1 MRVLVVGQSPVP
13 LREGG
18 AERLYR
24 GLLAALGQAGHTA
37 DMIKLPAR
45 EHTLGDLAAAYEAFG
60 SLDLSH
66 ADAVISGRYPAW
78 MVEHHHHVL
87 WMLHPLRG
95 LYDTYP
101 EAVFVDDVLPDLR
114 SVRQLVDLSVRPSD
128 QVDPSAIYD
137 AVFEVEGDLG
147 AGSPV
152 LAIPSPLAR
161 RVVHQL
167 DAIALSPR
175 RIRRH
180 AAISAT
186 VADRAGYFPGGVH
199 PMVLHPPLEMSVATE
214 SGDDGHFLA
223 VSRLERP
230 KRVDLVI
237 EAFRRARH
245 AEALVI
251 AGEGLDEP
259 RLRDLAAD
267 DDRIR
272 FAGRVSDDE
281 LGRLYAT
288 CRAVVFAPRDE
299 DFGYITLEAMAHG
312 KAVITTSDSGGPVE
326 LVSDQRTGLLTAPD
340 AESIAAAIDELA
352 IRPDRAAEMGA
363 AGREMALDTSWERTV
378 EALLERPRAAR
389 VRRQRHVVAVSTY
402 PLHPRRGG
410 GPLRGYHLLAELC
423 RSGDVTA
430 EAISTTVEGRSVT
443 RHHLAD
449 ELIETVVPL
458 SGRHER
464 AETDIRLVTGTTSIT
479 DISVALMW
487 RATPSLHRELANA
500 LERADAVVL
509 VQPYLEPAVE
519 ALAPGMPRVYDAHNV
534 EAALKADLLPDN
546 EAGRWLLE
554 HVEQVEAAACGHSE
568 LLTAVTPDDLADLHR
583 RYPDGTGHDLVVPN
597 GVAVDEVE
605 FVTGERR
612 RARRGE
618 LVDRLGLPSGSTI
631 AVFVGSGHNPN
642 IEAGRDLLD
651 HAAEHPDV
659 TFLLAGR
666 HCNGLRR
673 PHLPPNTRL
682 LGEVAPDLLDLLLGG
697 ADVALNPMRA
707 GGGSNLKLVT
717 YLAAGLPVVSSGVG
731 ARGVDAAAAGVVT
744 ADLAGLGQALAQ
756 VRVDA
761 EARGA
766 AGREWVAA
774 HADWAAIGA
783 RFAEAVH
790 RSVLS

>member
-24 GLLAALGQAGHTA
+24 GLLHALGDAGHTA

-45 EHTLGDLAAAYEAFG
+45 EHTLGDLVAAYEAFG

-66 ADAVISGRYPAW
+66 ADAIISGRYPAW

-101 EAVFVDDVLPDLR
+101 EAAFVDDGPPDLR
-114 SVRQLVDLSVRPSD
+114 SVRRLTELAERPSD
-128 QVDPSAIYD
+128 HVDPSAIYD
-137 AVFEVEGDLG
+137 AVFEVEDDLG
-147 AGSPV
+147 AGSPA

-167 DAIALSPR
+167 DRIALGTR

-186 VADRAGYFPGGVH
+186 VADRPGYFPGGVH
-199 PMVLHPPLEMSVATE
+199 PLVLHPPLEMTVSTE
-214 SGDDGHFLA
+214 VDDDGYFLA

-230 KRVDLVI
+230 KRIDLVI
-237 EAFRRARH
+237 EAFRRTHH
-245 AEALVI
+245 AGSLLI

-259 RLRDLAAD
+259 RLRDLAAG

-272 FAGRVSDDE
+272 FVGRVSDDE
-281 LGRLYAT
+281 LGRLYAR

-299 DFGYITLEAMAHG
+299 DFGYITLEAMAHS
-312 KAVITTSDSGGPVE
+312 KAVITTTDSGGPVE
-326 LVSDQRTGLLTAPD
+326 LVSDQRTGLLCAPD
-340 AESIAAAIDELA
+340 GESMATAIDELA
-352 IRPDRAAEMGA
+352 LRPDRAAEMGS
-363 AGREMALDTSWERTV
+363 AGREMAVDTSWERTV

-389 VRRQRHVVAVSTY
+389 VRRHRHVVAVSTY

-410 GPLRGYHLLAELC
+410 GQLRGYHLLAELC

-449 ELIETVVPL
+449 DLIETVVPL

-487 RATPSLHRELANA
+487 RATPSLHRELANS
-500 LERADAVVL
+500 LERADAVIL
-509 VQPYLEPAVE
+509 VQPYLDHAVE

-534 EAALKADLLPDN
+534 EAALKADLLPHN

-554 HVEQVEAAACGHSE
+554 RVEEVEGAACAHCE
-568 LLTAVTPDDLADLHR
+568 LLTAVTPDDLAELR
-583 RYPDGTGHDLVVPN
+583 SRYPGGAGHDLVVPN
-597 GVAVDEVE
+597 GVAADEVE
-605 FVTGERR
+605 FVTGSARRERR
-612 RARRGE
+612 TD
-618 LVDRLGLPSGSTI
+618 LVGRLGLPAGSTI
-631 AVFVGSGHNPN
+631 ALFVGSGHNPN

-651 HAAEHPDV
+651 HAGEHPDV
-659 TFLLAGR
+659 TFLLAGK
-666 HCNGLRR
+666 HCNGLQR
-673 PHLPPNTRL
+673 PHLPPNARL

-717 YLAAGLPVVSSGVG
+717 YLAAGLPVVSSAVG
-731 ARGVDAAAAGVVT
+731 ARGVDAPAAGLVT
-744 ADLAGLGQALAQ
+744 AELSRLGDALA
-756 VRVDA
+756 
-761 EARGA
+761 EAATGADERGA
-766 AGREWVAA
+766 AGRAWVEA
-774 HADWAAIGA
+774 HADWRAIGA

-790 RSVLS
+790 RSVLA

>member
-1 MRVLVVGQSPVP
+1 MVGQSPVP

-24 GLLAALGQAGHTA
+24 GLLGALGDAGHTA
-37 DMIKLPAR
+37 DLVKLPAR
-45 EHTLGDLAAAYEAFG
+45 EHTLGDLAAAYETFG
-60 SLDLSH
+60 ALDLSH

-78 MVEHHHHVL
+78 MVEHPHHVL

-101 EAVFVDDVLPDLR
+101 DAVFVDDVLPDLR
-114 SVRQLVDLSVRPSD
+114 SVHRLVELAEQPSD
-128 QVDPSAIYD
+128 QVDPAAIYD
-137 AVFEVEGDLG
+137 AVFDVEDDLG
-147 AGSPV
+147 PGSPT
-152 LAIPSPLAR
+152 LAIPSPLAK

-167 DAIALSPR
+167 DRIALSPR

-186 VADRAGYFPGGVH
+186 VADRPGYFPDGVH
-199 PMVLHPPLEMSVATE
+199 PMVLHPPLEMAVDAPT
-214 SGDDGHFLA
+214 GDDGHFLA
-223 VSRLERP
+223 VSRLEQP

-237 EAFRRARH
+237 EAFRRTRH
-245 AEALVI
+245 ATELVI

-259 RLRDLAAD
+259 RLRDLAEGD
-267 DDRIR
+267 PRIR
-272 FAGRVSDDE
+272 FAGRVPDQE
-281 LGRLYAT
+281 LSRLYAR

-299 DFGYITLEAMAHG
+299 DFGYITLEAMAHA
-312 KAVITTSDSGGPVE
+312 KAVVTTTDSGGPVE
-326 LVSDQRTGLLTAPD
+326 LVSDRRTGLVTPPD
-340 AESIAAAIDELA
+340 VEAMAAAIDELA
-352 IRPDRAAEMGA
+352 THPERAAEMGA

-389 VRRQRHVVAVSTY
+389 VRRHRHVVAVSTY

-500 LERADAVVL
+500 LERADAVIL
-509 VQPYLEPAVE
+509 VQPYLEHAVE
-519 ALAPGMPRVYDAHNV
+519 TLAPGMPRIYDAHNV
-534 EAALKADLLPDN
+534 EAALKADLYPRN
-546 EAGRWLLE
+546 EAGRWLLDR
-554 HVEQVEAAACGHSE
+554 VEEIEAAACAHSE
-568 LLTAVTPDDLADLHR
+568 LLTAVTADDLNDLRR
-583 RYPDGTGHDLVVPN
+583 RYHGDAGHDLVVPN

-605 FVTGERR
+605 FVTGDAR
-612 RARRGE
+612 RARRAE
-618 LVDRLGLPSGSTI
+618 LVQRLGLPAGSTI

-651 HAAEHPDV
+651 AAGEHPEV
-659 TFLLAGR
+659 VFLLAGK
-666 HCNGLRR
+666 HCNGLQR
-673 PHLPPNTRL
+673 PHLPPNARL

-717 YLAAGLPVVSSGVG
+717 YLAAGLPVVSSAVG

-744 ADLAGLGQALAQ
+744 ADLGRLGDALGEALA
-756 VRVDA
+756 
-761 EARGA
+761 EASTRGA

-790 RSVLS
+790 RSVLA